1 MPSARW
7 VVWKPTKKSIKFLL
21 PIGNPR
27 INAAPACCLSEVGA
41 VLLCKAGSIRYVDFA
56 FLFFIP
62 FIIYIKNKCRRSL
75 EKTFYFCTENG
86 EGFVSFPRRRFRL
99 SRLAR

>member
-7 VVWKPTKKSIKFLL
+7 VVWKPTKKSTKPLL
-21 PIGNPR
+21 PFGKPC
-27 INAAPACCLSEVGA
+27 INAAPACSQSEVGA
-41 VLLCKAGSIRYVDFA
+41 VLLCRAGRFRNTDFA

-62 FIIYIKNKCRRSL
+62 FIIYIKSRCRRSL

-86 EGFVSFPRRRFRL
+86 GRSVSFQ
-99 SRLAR
+99 